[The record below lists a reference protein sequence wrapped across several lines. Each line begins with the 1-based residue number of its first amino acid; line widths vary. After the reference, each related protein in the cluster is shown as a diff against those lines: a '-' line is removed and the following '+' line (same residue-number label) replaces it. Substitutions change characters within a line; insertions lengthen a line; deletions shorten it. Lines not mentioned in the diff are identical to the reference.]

1 MYRVQNVIRHLAGL
15 NPRRRAIGIP
25 KTFGLRTNVGM
36 AVCVGTVLL
45 ITSGAGIAK
54 ASTISASLYTPSLGS
69 NPVGIDLIGI
79 TPNSSAEIFGLGYT
93 IQFVSPFP
101 PGQGVVNGASPG
113 QHAVP
118 VAGVSGGQ
126 PEYLTGDYGSPL
138 TTNIADSGN
147 YLSTGLGSI
156 VITFTNPQYSFALL
170 WGSIDTSNSLT
181 FNDVG
186 NTQVTGSEVQAAAAG
201 FVSNGYQGSGGSA
214 YVVVDTTTPF
224 TTVTATSGVVSFEFA
239 GVAGSNLPFT
249 STPTPEPRSTL
260 ILGLALMSMA
270 VVLRRR
276 LASASSSSS

>member
-1 MYRVQNVIRHLAGL
+1 MIRHLAGL
-15 NPRRRAIGIP
+15 NPRRFAIGIP
-25 KTFGLRTNVGM
+25 KTFSLRTNVGM

-54 ASTISASLYTPSLGS
+54 ASTISASLYTPPLGS
-69 NPVGIDLIGI
+69 NPVVIDLIGI
-79 TPNSSAEIFGLGYT
+79 TPNSSAEIFDFGYT

-101 PGQGVVNGASPG
+101 PGQGVVKGASSG
-113 QHAVP
+113 QYAVP
-118 VAGVSGGQ
+118 VAGVSGGH

-156 VITFTNPQYSFALL
+156 VITFTKPQYSFALL

-186 NTQVTGSEVQAAAAG
+186 NFQVTGSEVQAAAAG
-201 FVSNGYQGSGGSA
+201 FVSNGYQGPGGSA
-214 YVVVDTTTPF
+214 YVFVDTSTPF
-224 TTVTATSGVVSFEFA
+224 TTVTAASGVVSFEFA

-249 STPTPEPRSTL
+249 STPEPEPRSTL

-276 LASASSSSS
+276 LVSASPSSG

>member
-1 MYRVQNVIRHLAGL
+1 MIRYFAAL
-15 NPRRRAIGIP
+15 NPRQLAIGIP
-25 KTFGLRTNVGM
+25 KTFSLRTNLGM
-36 AVCVGTVLL
+36 AVCVATVLF

-69 NPVGIDLIGI
+69 SPVVVDLSGV
-79 TPNSSAEIFGLGYT
+79 TPKSSAEVFGFGYT

-101 PGQGVVNGASPG
+101 PGQGVVQGASSG
-113 QHAVP
+113 QYAVP

-126 PEYLTGDYGSPL
+126 PEYLTGGYGSPL
-138 TTNIADSGN
+138 TTTTANSGN

-170 WGSIDTSNSLT
+170 WGSIDTSNSLS

-186 NTQVTGSEVQAAAAG
+186 NFHVTGSEVQAAAAG

-214 YVVVDTTTPF
+214 YVVVDTSTPF
-224 TTVTATSGVVSFEFA
+224 TTVTAASGVVSFEFA

-249 STPTPEPRSTL
+249 STPVPEPRSTL
-260 ILGLALMSMA
+260 ILGFLALMRMA

-276 LASASSSSS
+276 LASASSSVC

>member
-1 MYRVQNVIRHLAGL
+1 MIRYLASL
-15 NPRRRAIGIP
+15 NSRRRAIAIP
-25 KTFGLRTNVGM
+25 KTFGLRTNVMM

-69 NPVGIDLIGI
+69 NPVVIDLTGV
-79 TPNSSAEIFGLGYT
+79 TRNSSAEVFGFGYT

-101 PGQGVVNGASPG
+101 SDQGVVNGAASG
-113 QHAVP
+113 LQAVP
-118 VAGVSGGQ
+118 VAGVSGGD

-138 TTNIADSGN
+138 TANIADSGN

-181 FNDVG
+181 FNNVG
-186 NTQVTGSEVQAAAAG
+186 DLQVTGTEVQAAAAG

-249 STPTPEPRSTL
+249 PTPAPEPRSTL
-260 ILGLALMSMA
+260 ILGLALMNMA

>member
-1 MYRVQNVIRHLAGL
+1 MIRHLTGL

-25 KTFGLRTNVGM
+25 KTFGLRTNAMM

-45 ITSGAGIAK
+45 MASGAGIAK
-54 ASTISASLYTPSLGS
+54 ADTISASLYTPSLGS
-69 NPVGIDLIGI
+69 NPVVIDLAGI
-79 TPNSSAEIFGLGYT
+79 TPNSSAEIFGFGYT
-93 IQFVSPFP
+93 IQFDSPFP
-101 PGQGVVNGASPG
+101 ADQGVVNGAASG
-113 QHAVP
+113 LHAVP
-118 VAGVSGGQ
+118 VAGVSGGE
-126 PEYLTGDYGSPL
+126 PEYLTGNYGSRL
-138 TTNIADSGN
+138 TTNIDDSGN

-156 VITFTNPQYSFALL
+156 VITFASPQSSFALL

-181 FNDVG
+181 FNDNG
-186 NTQVTGSEVQAAAAG
+186 NFQVTGSEVQAAAEG

-249 STPTPEPRSTL
+249 PTPTPEPRSTA

-276 LASASSSSS
+276 LASASSSSA